1 MLTAVATATRRLARL
16 RLLVSGEA
24 SATERILYFAAFVVL
39 VCARLPVVTLQGR
52 LWAEEGWLFLW
63 FGAWWPWYKAL
74 LVIWGGYLNIVA
86 NAAGVLSWHLVP
98 VEQIPRVTFA
108 VALVFQSCPA
118 ILLLTGRDSWL
129 RPRAGL
135 IAALLVL
142 VLAPF
147 AEEVWLNTIHAQF
160 ELALCAALILALEL
174 RGGAVGAF
182 RLLLLAL
189 GPLSGPATVL
199 VLPLFGLR
207 ALVERSAGRIVQA
220 CVLAAAA
227 AIQLGVFYTP
237 LSGRSFGF
245 APPLLL
251 DTLFSHLVLPPL
263 VPADMATDLGVW
275 MRGHLDT
282 PAMRVWLPLATLGIA
297 AAAAALVVWMRR
309 TAALWLMAAA
319 GVLGVISRPGLRLSG
334 FRRPLHLRAPGA
346 SRLGV
351 RRAGCRGAAALGA
364 AGGGARRLAHRGWRR
379 GLLSA
384 DPRLRARPRLA
395 AGGCRVAARSGA
407 PVPHLA
413 GRGPLAPEPPA
424 AGQPP
429 RPRPPPLRAGVVRR
443 CCMDRR
449 SWSCCRPTM
458 PSAPSAGPTR
468 RSRTRSSTTSSSP
481 TTPAPTQPSPPL
493 ANSASTRCFTSAIA
507 AMAPTGRPAT
517 PPPLAGVPTS
527 S

>member
-319 GVLGVISRPGLRLSG
+319 GVLGVISLLGSLFPGPDYVYPGFGARYTFVPQVLLGWAFVVLAVEARPPWALLAAVLVAWRIAVGAVDYFLPTPVFAHGPDWRQEVAEWRRDPGHRFHIWPAEDPWRLS
-334 FRRPLHLRAPGA
+334 L
-346 SRLGV
+346 
-351 RRAGCRGAAALGA
+351 
-364 AGGGARRLAHRGWRR
+364 
-379 GLLSA
+379 
-384 DPRLRARPRLA
+384 
-395 AGGCRVAARSGA
+395 
-407 PVPHLA
+407 
-413 GRGPLAPEPPA
+413 
-424 AGQPP
+424 
-429 RPRPPPLRAGVVRR
+429 PPPG
-443 CCMDRR
+443 
-449 SWSCCRPTM
+449 
-458 PSAPSAGPTR
+458 
-468 RSRTRSSTTSSSP
+468 
-481 TTPAPTQPSPPL
+481 SPPDPDHL
-493 ANSASTRCFTSAIA
+493 
-507 AMAPTGRPAT
+507 PYGP
-517 PPPLAGVPTS
+517 VW
-527 S
+527 